1 MTQNKNVHL
10 TLDLSSDNV
19 DHMAALSDF
28 AGALARDAQPVAAK
42 TDEKTDEEKLDEM
55 AGQLSGFLT
64 LGRDRIR
71 EIIDTAMQ
79 DGAQGTPA
87 EKTVKVLQ
95 SLVADVPG
103 PGFGSENLTEATTK
117 YFGDR
122 RTVETAK
129 ANTRTRRTKAEVAA
143 DKAGKV
149 GGFRNRET
157 GESAEDYT
165 EAIHDHVKS
174 YTNSEIKKAKAE
186 AEALHDHVKS
196 YTNSEIEKARA
207 EAEAI
212 DWDEL
217 AANGHEDTDDKE
229 ITQETLTESVLAA
242 VEPKGTPEG
251 DDRRKKIRA
260 FIAGRD
266 HNTKN
271 GAKASRIG
279 ELKTEDYRAVYDF
292 AANLAK

>member
-28 AGALARDAQPVAAK
+28 AGALARYAKPVAAK

-95 SLVADVPG
+95 SLIADVPA
-103 PGFGSENLTEATTK
+103 P
-117 YFGDR
+117 
-122 RTVETAK
+122 AK
-129 ANTRTRRTKAEVAA
+129 AADSTEGHTAEVANLIETVKTNTRTRRTKAEVAA

-186 AEALHDHVKS
+186 AEAIHDHVKS
-196 YTNSEIEKARA
+196 YTNSEIKKAKA

-212 DWDEL
+212 HDRKADE
-217 AANGHEDTDDKE
+217 AMPNEGNDGNE